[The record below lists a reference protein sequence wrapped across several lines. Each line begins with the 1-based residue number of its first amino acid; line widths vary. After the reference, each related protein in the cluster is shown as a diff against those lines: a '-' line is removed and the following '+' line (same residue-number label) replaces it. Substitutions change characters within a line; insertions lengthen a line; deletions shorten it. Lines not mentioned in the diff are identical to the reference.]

1 MGLERPVVGIVGGT
15 GRMGTW
21 FADLLEGHGL
31 HVVRTGRST
40 KTTPRQMASLCDVVV
55 ISVPVAETT
64 KVIRDIGPLVK
75 EDGLLMDLTSVKKG
89 PVEAMLN
96 HSRAQVVGVHP
107 LFGPE
112 TGSAPD
118 MKIAI
123 CPARGQE
130 GLEWISAVFRNSGYG
145 VICLEAEVH
154 DRMMG
159 VIQGVTHFSSL
170 VLALFIHS
178 SDFEIDD
185 LVSCSTPTFK
195 HRLDRIRSIL
205 DQPPGLF
212 SSLMMDNPYAGASIE
227 KYLDS
232 CEHLIRIIRARN
244 RSAFDELFESLEH
257 FFSKEV
263 FRP

>member
-1 MGLERPVVGIVGGT
+1 
-15 GRMGTW
+15 MGTW

-170 VLALFIHS
+170 VLAL
-178 SDFEIDD
+178 
-185 LVSCSTPTFK
+185 
-195 HRLDRIRSIL
+195 DRIRSIL